1 MKKKI
6 LLIIALIMV
15 ISTIIRTAIVGYS
28 FFNFSNSTIENEAI
42 LLKELLLESNDKN
55 KFLNIIQKSRHIK
68 EISFINK
75 PTKTATIISD
85 YKHKTFTTLLPF
97 SENKTL
103 KIVFEADN
111 YFKKLQDIFIQ
122 LILIATISLI
132 IIILIVNYFL
142 TPYLEILEKI
152 KNSTDNI
159 LKGIFTDKID
169 TKLKGEA
176 KEFTNSYN
184 TFLDKLEDSFGVIEK
199 KYTSLIEKE
208 PSSNPL
214 NDAKETIEQLANIFT
229 FKRLIEEDESPE
241 EILNRLVD
249 VLIKFNITNYILLG
263 IDNNE
268 KKIIKIYKNG
278 DVCCDVEENFL
289 HCRAYRTKKTIYS
302 VEHKNICPHHICDN
316 DYLCIPFSASG
327 NFTGIL
333 KILMN
338 TEKEKER
345 IQHIKPYIKAY
356 LNEISA
362 IIEAKYTLTLLH
374 NQTIKDPLTN
384 LYNRRYL
391 ENILTPLISGA
402 YRRGEKLAFLM
413 IDMDYFK
420 KVNDTYGHKAGDMIL
435 AELARILIS
444 TVRKSDIII
453 RYGGEEFLVILQNLK
468 NENDAI
474 EVAEKIRKAVASHE
488 FDTEKEKIHKTVSIG
503 ISIFPTH
510 CKQGWECIKYAD
522 MALYYAKN
530 HGRNQVKLYNEEL
543 KKEQNYETENEN

>member
-6 LLIIALIMV
+6 LFIIALIMI
-15 ISTIIRTAIVGYS
+15 ISTIIRTMIVGYS
-28 FFNFSNSTIENEAI
+28 FLNFSNSVIENEAN

-55 KFLNIIQKSRHIK
+55 KFINIIEKSHHIK
-68 EISFINK
+68 NIQFID
-75 PTKTATIISD
+75 KTMQESIIKSD
-85 YKHKTFTTLLPF
+85 YEHKTFTILIPF

-103 KIVFEADN
+103 KIVFEADD
-111 YFKKLQDIFIQ
+111 YFKKLQNIFLQ
-122 LILIATISLI
+122 LFLIALVSLI
-132 IIILIVNYFL
+132 VIILIVNYFL
-142 TPYLEILEKI
+142 TPYLEILEKV
-152 KNSTDNI
+152 KQSTNNI
-159 LKGIFTDKID
+159 LRGNFTDKIN

-184 TFLDKLEDSFGVIEK
+184 TFLDKLQDSFGVIEK

-208 PSSNPL
+208 PSNNPL
-214 NDAKETIEQLANIFT
+214 NDAKETIEQLADIFT

-249 VLIKFNITNYILLG
+249 ILIKFNINNYALLG

-268 KKIIKIYKNG
+268 KKIIKIYNNG
-278 DVCCDVEENFL
+278 DICCDVEENFL

-302 VEHKNICPHHICDN
+302 IDHKNVCPHHICDN

-333 KILMN
+333 KILIN
-338 TEKEKER
+338 SEEEKKQ
-345 IQHIKPYIKAY
+345 IKHIKPYLKAY
-356 LNEISA
+356 LNEVSA

-391 ENILTPLISGA
+391 ENILSPLISGA
-402 YRRGEKLAFLM
+402 YRRGEKLGFLM

-420 KVNDTYGHKAGDMIL
+420 KVNDTYGHKSGDMVL
-435 AELARILIS
+435 ADLARILIS
-444 TVRKSDIII
+444 TLRKSDIII

-468 NENDAI
+468 NENDAV
-474 EVAEKIRKAVASHE
+474 EVAEKIRKAVASYE
-488 FDTEKEKIHKTVSIG
+488 FETEKEKIHKTVSIG

-530 HGRNQVKLYNEEL
+530 HGRNQVKLYNEDL
-543 KKEQNYETENEN
+543 KKEQNYENEN

>member
-6 LLIIALIMV
+6 LFIIALIMI
-15 ISTIIRTAIVGYS
+15 ISTVIRTVIVGYS
-28 FFNFSNSTIENEAI
+28 FFNFSNSVIENEAN

-55 KFLNIIQKSRHIK
+55 KFINIIEKSHHIK
-68 EISFINK
+68 NIQFID
-75 PTKTATIISD
+75 KTMQESIIKSD
-85 YKHKTFTTLLPF
+85 YKHKTFTTLIPF

-103 KIVFEADN
+103 KIVFEADD
-111 YFKKLQDIFIQ
+111 YFKKLQNIFLQ
-122 LILIATISLI
+122 LFLIASISLI
-132 IIILIVNYFL
+132 VIILIVNYFL
-142 TPYLEILEKI
+142 TPYLEILEKV
-152 KNSTDNI
+152 KHSTNSI
-159 LKGIFTDKID
+159 LKGDFTDKIN

-176 KEFTNSYN
+176 KEFTNAYN
-184 TFLDKLEDSFGVIEK
+184 TFLDKLQDSFGVIEK

-208 PSSNPL
+208 PSNNPL
-214 NDAKETIEQLANIFT
+214 NDAKETIEQLADIFT

-249 VLIKFNITNYILLG
+249 ILIKFNINNYALLG

-278 DVCCDVEENFL
+278 DICCDIEENFL

-302 VEHKNICPHHICDN
+302 LEYKNVCPHHICDN

-333 KILMN
+333 KIMMN
-338 TEKEKER
+338 TEEEKKH
-345 IQHIKPYIKAY
+345 IKHIKPYLKAY
-356 LNEISA
+356 LNEVSA

-391 ENILTPLISGA
+391 ENILSPLISGA
-402 YRRGEKLAFLM
+402 SRRGEKLGFLM

-420 KVNDTYGHKAGDMIL
+420 KVNDTYGHKSGDMVL
-435 AELARILIS
+435 ADLARILVS
-444 TVRKSDIII
+444 TLRKSDIII

-468 NENDAI
+468 NEDDAV
-474 EVAEKIRKAVASHE
+474 EVAEKIRKAVDSYE
-488 FDTEKEKIHKTVSIG
+488 FDTEKEKIHKTISIG
-503 ISIFPTH
+503 VSIFPIH

-530 HGRNQVKLYNEEL
+530 HGRNQVKLYNEDL
-543 KKEQNYETENEN
+543 KKEQNYENEN